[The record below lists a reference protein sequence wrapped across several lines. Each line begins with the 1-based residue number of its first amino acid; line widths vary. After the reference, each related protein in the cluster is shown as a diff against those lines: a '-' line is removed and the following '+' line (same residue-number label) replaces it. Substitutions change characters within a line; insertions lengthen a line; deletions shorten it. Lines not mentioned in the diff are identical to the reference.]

1 MEKRTEREFLHDL
14 SSPLGALQLHL
25 EHMADLFRKD
35 SPQHPLLARVEKAV
49 SLIQKTNLLVTE
61 RREELK

>member
-25 EHMADLFRKD
+25 EHMAELFRKE
-35 SPQHPLLARVEKAV
+35 SPEHHLLARIEKAV
-49 SLIQKTNLLVTE
+49 SLIQKTNHLVTT